1 LRVVRA
7 SAEAAFL
14 SERWRAA
21 GLSTGLVPTL
31 GALHE
36 GHAALLR
43 AARGECDRLA
53 ASIFLNPTQFAPG
66 EDLAKYPRAPDRDL
80 ELCRREGVDLV
91 FLPEAEDIYP
101 EGFQTWV
108 TVEDL
113 SMPLCGANR
122 PSHFRGV
129 ATVVAQLLSI
139 VKPHRAYFGLKDF
152 QQARIIARLVK
163 DLHLGTEIR
172 TVETVRDADGLA
184 LSSRNAYLDA
194 SARRTAPRIHSALRA
209 ARDAVLRGED
219 RVPEITAILVRELR
233 PGADLEIEYA
243 EARTAD
249 TLEEFAGGIVRR
261 SPGGILLA
269 VAARVGGTRLIDNV
283 VIPPEG

>member
-1 LRVVRA
+1 MRVVRA
-7 SAEAAFL
+7 SAEAAIL
-14 SERWRAA
+14 SDRWRAA

-36 GHAALLR
+36 GHAALFRVAR
-43 AARGECDRLA
+43 AECDRVA

-80 ELCRREGVDLV
+80 DTCRRAGVDLV
-91 FLPEAEDIYP
+91 FLPEAQDIYP
-101 EGFQTWV
+101 QGFQTWV

-113 SMPLCGANR
+113 SRPLCGASR
-122 PSHFRGV
+122 PGHFRGV

-152 QQARIIARLVK
+152 QQALIIARLVK

-172 TVETVRDADGLA
+172 TVETVRDADGVA

-194 SARRTAPRIHSALRA
+194 AARRTAPRIRRALSA

-219 RVPEITAILVRELR
+219 RVPEITAILERELR

-243 EARTAD
+243 EARSAD

-261 SPGGILLA
+261 SPGGVLLA